1 MDMIVVDLKKLR
13 SLDNKV
19 FDWMIGQFGPAGQGR
34 WRLVHLDYIEFTND
48 KDALLFTLR
57 WS

>member
-1 MDMIVVDLKKLR
+1 MIVVDLKKLR

-19 FDWMIGQFGPAGQGR
+19 FDWMIGQFGPANQGR